1 MSTISIQSDEAL
13 FKRALKI
20 SLSFYFLLGLVMG
33 LMNLPE
39 PKQPDI
45 RALSGRVAKLILEA
59 PVVKE
64 TPPIPEMIEEIV
76 PPKPEEKVEVK
87 PKDKAKKAIEEKP
100 LPAKKTKEKVLVKR
114 DTPKNPEPA
123 TRPSAERNREIVR
136 KSGLLASFIEE
147 EAIGSLSEIIE
158 DNRLDEALSQATLVS
173 ALPSVSKKSRRPIV
187 QKTETRKSGLADKQI
202 AKIGGLKKGERVQ
215 LAKRDTVALNGL
227 GGSSGNGSGSGTF
240 GTQSYDLGDGAG
252 VRLNR
257 GGSGNAT
264 IDYDAIAKVVEKY
277 KGGLVYLYNKELRLN
292 PTLKGTIVVEFSI
305 DENGKVVE
313 ATITT
318 STMDHAKL
326 EKSLAR
332 RIKMWKFPKLYDG
345 IIVVTY
351 PFVFFPV

>member
-1 MSTISIQSDEAL
+1 MAAITLQSEEVL
-13 FKRALKI
+13 FKKTLKF
-20 SLSFYFLLGLVMG
+20 SLGFYLIIGLVLG

-45 RALSGRVAKLILEA
+45 RDLSGRVAKLILEA

-64 TPPIPEMIEEIV
+64 VPPPPVPEMIK
-76 PPKPEEKVEVK
+76 PKPEKKLEVK
-87 PKDKAKKAIEEKP
+87 PEDKGKKAAEAAPKP
-100 LPAKKTKEKVLVKR
+100 VKKQKKKLLAKR
-114 DTPKNPEPA
+114 DAPKKPEPA
-123 TRPSAERNREIVR
+123 ARPSAERNREIVR

-147 EAIGSLSEIIE
+147 ESSGGLSEIIE
-158 DNRLDEALSQATLVS
+158 DNRLDEALSQATLVA

-187 QKTETRKSGLADKQI
+187 QKTGARKSGLADKKI
-202 AKIGGLKKGERVQ
+202 AKIGGLHKGDRVQ
-215 LAKRDTVALNGL
+215 LAKRDKVALVDV
-227 GGSSGNGSGSGTF
+227 GGGGGNGSGSGTF
-240 GTQSYDLGDGAG
+240 GTQSYDLGNG
-252 VRLNR
+252 VGVSLNR
-257 GGSGNAT
+257 GGSGNAA

-277 KGGLVYLYNKELRLN
+277 KGGLVYLYNKELRNN

-326 EKSLAR
+326 EKSLAG
-332 RIKMWKFPKLYDG
+332 RIKRWKFPKLYDG